1 MLQLPGPPAFS
12 AFRLDRL
19 FEVLRD
25 GPADITGLTAR
36 YIHFVDLER
45 PLEAH
50 EQTILEKLLQYGP
63 AMLEP
68 DELDKQFLI
77 VPRLGTISPWSS
89 KATDIVQICGLTMV
103 RQIERGI
110 RYSVTGSRP
119 IDAVLLADIAARL
132 HDRMTETVLLGE
144 AGHSELFSVHDPAPL
159 NRIPLTGAGTAALIE
174 ANECFG
180 LALSA
185 DEIEYLADSYRSS
198 GRDPTDAELMMF
210 AQANSE
216 HCRHKF
222 FNADWI
228 IDGHEQ

>member
-19 FEVLRD
+19 FEILRN

-77 VPRLGTISPWSS
+77 VPRLGTISPLVDQS
-89 KATDIVQICGLTMV
+89 D
-103 RQIERGI
+103 
-110 RYSVTGSRP
+110 
-119 IDAVLLADIAARL
+119 
-132 HDRMTETVLLGE
+132 
-144 AGHSELFSVHDPAPL
+144 
-159 NRIPLTGAGTAALIE
+159 
-174 ANECFG
+174 
-180 LALSA
+180 
-185 DEIEYLADSYRSS
+185 
-198 GRDPTDAELMMF
+198 
-210 AQANSE
+210 
-216 HCRHKF
+216 
-222 FNADWI
+222 
-228 IDGHEQ
+228 